1 MGMGELEELGSGA
14 TVSSGTEP
22 HGGLL
27 SQTPEHYGPKFQDH
41 LLEQYK
47 LYVDSAHQ
55 ISERRLHAANFFLA
69 INSSLVAVFGIVL
82 SSFGHHRWN
91 AAIPLTGIL
100 VSFVWFRLVKS
111 YKDLNSTK
119 FIVIHELEAYLPAAL
134 FKHEWAVCGHGDPK
148 KYRPLTHTEQWIPVV
163 FVVFYVV
170 LVLYALFAQ
179 PDSLIAVPTVR
190 H

>member
-1 MGMGELEELGSGA
+1 MFR
-14 TVSSGTEP
+14 
-22 HGGLL
+22 
-27 SQTPEHYGPKFQDH
+27 QT
-41 LLEQYK
+41 
-47 LYVDSAHQ
+47 
-55 ISERRLHAANFFLA
+55 
-69 INSSLVAVFGIVL
+69 
-82 SSFGHHRWN
+82 
-91 AAIPLTGIL
+91 IPMTGIL
-100 VSFVWFRLVKS
+100 VSVVWFRLVKS
-111 YKDLNSTK
+111 YKDLNTTK

-170 LVLYALFAQ
+170 LILYALCAR